1 MTCRSAN
8 RPSRNFCRRHLSK
21 EYPMNRIPN
30 SQLIE
35 NDIPRQNAS
44 WKKIEPFALTFN
56 GYKHWGSFKKCR
68 EVAKEGVKLYRGK
81 KELTQSLTDLRTC
94 LFFESRRWK
103 HYEKSPTKKGMEYVH
118 ILVEAI
124 REHVVTKRLD

>member
-1 MTCRSAN
+1 MD
-8 RPSRNFCRRHLSK
+8 K
-21 EYPMNRIPN
+21 IPN

-35 NDIPRQNAS
+35 KDIPSQRAS
-44 WKKIEPFALTFN
+44 WKKIELFALTFN

-68 EVAKEGVKLYRGK
+68 EVAERGVKLFREN
-81 KELTQSLTDLRTC
+81 KEPTQSLTDLRTC

-103 HYEKSPTKKGMEYVH
+103 HYGKNPSKKGMEYVH

-124 REHVVTKRLD
+124 RTRVAAKEIA

>member
-1 MTCRSAN
+1 MSA
-8 RPSRNFCRRHLSK
+8 
-21 EYPMNRIPN
+21 MDIIPN
-30 SQLIE
+30 SHLIE
-35 NDIPRQNAS
+35 KDIPSHRAS

-68 EVAKEGVKLYRGK
+68 EVAEDGVKLYRAQK
-81 KELTQSLTDLRTC
+81 DMTLSLTDLRTC

-103 HYEKSPTKKGMEYVH
+103 HLEKAPSKKGMEYAH

-124 REHVVTKRLD
+124 RVRVIAKEIG

>member
-1 MTCRSAN
+1 VNAGKNS
-8 RPSRNFCRRHLSK
+8 
-21 EYPMNRIPN
+21 MNIIPN

-35 NDIPRQNAS
+35 NDIPHQRAS
-44 WKKIEPFALTFN
+44 WKKIEPFAQTFD

-68 EVAKEGVKLYRGK
+68 EVAEEGVKLYRGK
-81 KELTQSLTDLRTC
+81 KELTQSLTDLRSC

-103 HYEKSPTKKGMEYVH
+103 HYEKSPSKKGMEYVH

-124 REHVVTKRLD
+124 RVRVIAKEIG